1 MCPVGLVIHPQHH
14 FLAASAD
21 GLVQSEGNIVG
32 LVEVKNLL
40 SDKNITL
47 AEATK
52 RVKTFCLHLNGNKLE
67 LEKKQQLLSSVPGA
81 DASFTEAMGGFCCVF
96 RESVS
101 IPC

>member
-21 GLVQSEGNIVG
+21 ALVQSEGNVVG

-47 AEATK
+47 VEATK

-67 LEKKQQLLSSVPGA
+67 L
-81 DASFTEAMGGFCCVF
+81 
-96 RESVS
+96 
-101 IPC
+101 